1 MVLIEE
7 IEEKGL
13 FKSNFNMEIKESEDL
28 LIIRINRLLKLIKN
42 VNESI
47 SLHHQ
52 YEDSLFMIEQDETLK
67 AEFEKELFELLTQ
80 MNINLPLSNAA

>member
-1 MVLIEE
+1 
-7 IEEKGL
+7 
-13 FKSNFNMEIKESEDL
+13 MEIKESEDL

-47 SLHHQ
+47 CLHRQ

>member
-1 MVLIEE
+1 
-7 IEEKGL
+7 
-13 FKSNFNMEIKESEDL
+13 MEIKESEDL
-28 LIIRINRLLKLIKN
+28 LIIRINRLLRLIKN

-67 AEFEKELFELLTQ
+67 AEFEKELFELLAQ